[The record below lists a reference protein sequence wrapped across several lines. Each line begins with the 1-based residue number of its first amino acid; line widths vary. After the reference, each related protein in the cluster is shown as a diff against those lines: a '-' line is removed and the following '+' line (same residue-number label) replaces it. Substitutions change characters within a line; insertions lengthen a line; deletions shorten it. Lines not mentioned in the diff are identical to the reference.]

1 MDFYTNVCR
10 TRDNIL
16 VKGYQGRKQVKMAVS
31 YRPNHYIPSKKGET
45 AYRALDGRHLE
56 VVNLNSMGGARKFR
70 ERYAGVDG
78 FEIHGYDRYIY
89 TYIADKFQGDIEF
102 NQKLIKTAS
111 LDIEC
116 ECEDGFPDPMIAGE
130 KVNAISIKPFGKECV
145 VFGIGPWEHDRTD
158 VIYYNCKNEAAL
170 LIEFIK
176 YWRKESFDII
186 TGWNVNSFDITYL
199 CNRIDK
205 ILGEDEHK
213 KLSPWN
219 QSDVREFVAQGYQ
232 KNMVYNLYGINVLDY
247 LELYRKHT
255 FVNQESYR
263 LDHIANVELGKGKLD
278 YSEYGNLHTLYR
290 QDYAKFLEYNVQDA
304 VLVEQLEEKLGL
316 IELVQ
321 TMSYNAKCNYN
332 DTFGM
337 VKYWETIIYNFLKEQ
352 NIQTPPQRLKTGNDK
367 NKPIIGAYVKEP
379 LVGGHN
385 WVVSFDLNSLYPHI
399 IMQYNIS
406 PEKMV
411 KGYKEDVSIDR
422 LLNKQC
428 DLSYLKQQN
437 NTVCPNGTKFT
448 RDRQGFLP
456 ELMEKFY
463 DERRMWKKKMIEYQ
477 VERESCKDAKRRRQ
491 LDTLIKRAYN
501 NQQVRKIALNSAYGA
516 LANQYFAFFSI
527 DLAEAITTSGQLII
541 QWSERTINE
550 FMNKTL
556 GTEDEDFVIA
566 MDTDSVYIT
575 MDKLVKKV
583 MPEETD
589 KGKIIDFLNKSEGM
603 FEKVLAEGF
612 DDLAEYT
619 NAFQQK
625 MEMGREVIADRGIWT
640 AKKRYILNVHDNEG
654 VRLAQPKLKM
664 MGIETAKSSTP
675 QWVRSRLT
683 DAFKVVMGGT
693 EEDLW
698 EFVENARKEFRNLP
712 PEEVAFPRGCKGLV
726 QYTCPTN
733 IYSKGTPIHVRGSLL
748 YNHHLKKKNID
759 RRYEMIKN
767 GEKIHFS
774 YLTTPNP
781 INENV
786 ISFTNVLPRELD
798 LHRFIDYDMQFDK
811 AFVDPLKVV
820 ISLIGWNVEPVA
832 SLDSFFG

>member
-1 MDFYTNVCR
+1 MF
-10 TRDNIL
+10 
-16 VKGYQGRKQVKMAVS
+16 
-31 YRPNHYIPSKKGET
+31 
-45 AYRALDGRHLE
+45 
-56 VVNLNSMGGARKFR
+56 
-70 ERYAGVDG
+70 
-78 FEIHGYDRYIY
+78 
-89 TYIADKFQGDIEF
+89 
-102 NQKLIKTAS
+102 
-111 LDIEC
+111 
-116 ECEDGFPDPMIAGE
+116 
-130 KVNAISIKPFGKECV
+130 KPFGKECV

-304 VLVEQLEEKLGL
+304 VLVEELEEKLGL

-321 TMSYNAKCNYN
+321 AMSYNAKCNYN

-352 NIQTPPQRLKTGNDK
+352 GIQTPPQKLKTGNDK
-367 NKPIIGAYVKEP
+367 MKPIIGAYVKEP

-411 KGYKEDVSIDR
+411 KEYKEDVSIDR
-422 LLNKQC
+422 LLNKQV
-428 DLSYLKQQN
+428 DISYLKQQN
-437 NTVCPNGTKFT
+437 NTVCPNGTKFK

-463 DERRMWKKKMIEYQ
+463 DERKAWKKKMIEYQ
-477 VERESCKDAKRRRQ
+477 IERESCKDAKRRRE
-491 LDTLIKRAYN
+491 LDTLIKRANN
-501 NQQVRKIALNSAYGA
+501 NQMVRKIALNSAYGA

-575 MDKLVKKV
+575 MDKLVQKV
-583 MPEETD
+583 LPEETD
-589 KGKIIDFLNKSEGM
+589 KDKIIDFLNKSEGM
-603 FEKVLAEGF
+603 FEKILADGF
-612 DDLAEYT
+612 DELAEYT
-619 NAFQQK
+619 NAFQNK

-654 VRLAQPKLKM
+654 VRLAVPKLKM

-675 QWVRSRLT
+675 QWVRTKLT
-683 DAFKVVMGGT
+683 EAFKVVMSGT
-693 EEDLW
+693 EQDLW
-698 EFVENARKEFRNLP
+698 EFVETARKEFRNLP

-726 QYTCPTN
+726 QYSCPTN

-748 YNHHLKKKNID
+748 YNHQLKKKNID

-786 ISFTNVLPRELD
+786 ISFMNVLPREFD

>member
-10 TRDNIL
+10 TRDKIL
-16 VKGYQGRKQVKMAVS
+16 VKGYQGKKQVKMAVS
-31 YRPNHYIPSKKGET
+31 YRPNHYIPSKKGDT
-45 AYRALDGRHLE
+45 PYRALDGRHLE

-70 ERYAGVDG
+70 ERYSGVEG

-89 TYIADKFQGDIEF
+89 TYIADKFQGDIEY
-102 NQKLIKTAS
+102 NPKLIKVAS

-116 ECEDGFPDPMIAGE
+116 ECEDGFPEPMIAGE
-130 KVNAISIKPFGKECV
+130 KVNAISIKPFGKETV
-145 VFGIGPWEHDRTD
+145 VFGIGPWEHNRSD
-158 VIYYNCKNEAAL
+158 VIYMECTNEANL
-170 LIEFIK
+170 LMKFIK
-176 YWRKESFDII
+176 YWRTESFDII

-199 CNRIDK
+199 CNRIDR

-219 QSDVREFVAQGYQ
+219 QSDVREFTSQGYQ
-232 KNMVYNLYGINVLDY
+232 KQQVYNLYGVNVLDY

-263 LDHIANVELGKGKLD
+263 LDHIANVELGKSKLD
-278 YSEYGNLHTLYR
+278 YSEYGSLHTLYR
-290 QDYAKFLEYNVQDA
+290 QNYAKFLEYNVQDA
-304 VLVEQLEEKLGL
+304 VLVEELEEKLGL

-321 TMSYNAKCNYN
+321 AMSYNAKCNYN

-352 NIQTPPQRLKTGNDK
+352 GIQTPPQKLKTGNDK
-367 NKPIIGAYVKEP
+367 MKPIIGAYVKEP

-411 KGYKEDVSIDR
+411 KEYKEDVSIER
-422 LLNKQC
+422 LLNKEC

-437 NTVCPNGTKFT
+437 NAVCPNGAKFK

-463 DERRMWKKKMIEYQ
+463 DERKAWKKQMIQYQ
-477 VERESCKDAKRRRQ
+477 IEREDCKDRKRRNE
-491 LDTLIKRAYN
+491 LDTLIKRANN
-501 NQQVRKIALNSAYGA
+501 NQMVRKIALNSAYGA

-541 QWSERTINE
+541 QWSERTIND

-556 GTEDEDFVIA
+556 GTEGEDFVIA

-575 MDKLVKKV
+575 MDKLVQKV
-583 MPEETD
+583 LPEETD
-589 KGKIIDFLNKSEGM
+589 KGKIIEFLNKSEGM
-603 FEKVLAEGF
+603 FEKVLADGF

-619 NAFQQK
+619 NAFKNK

-654 VRLAQPKLKM
+654 VRLAEPKLKM

-675 QWVRSRLT
+675 QWVRKKLT
-683 DAFKVVMGGT
+683 EAFKVVMSGT
-693 EEDLW
+693 EQDLW
-698 EFVENARKEFRNLP
+698 DFVENARKEFRNLP

-726 QYTCPTN
+726 QYSCPTN

-767 GEKIHFS
+767 GEKIAFS

-786 ISFTNVLPRELD
+786 ISFMNVLPREFD

-832 SLDSFFG
+832 SLDNFFG

>member
-10 TRDNIL
+10 TRDKIL
-16 VKGYQGRKQVKMAVS
+16 VKGYQGKKQVKMAVS
-31 YRPNHYIPSKKGET
+31 YRPNHFIPSKKGET

-70 ERYAGVDG
+70 ERYQGVEG

-89 TYIADKFQGDIEF
+89 TYIADKFQGDIDYDP
-102 NQKLIKTAS
+102 KLIKVAS

-130 KVNAISIKPFGKECV
+130 KVNAISIKPFGKETV
-145 VFGIGPWEHDRTD
+145 VFGIGPWDHNRSD
-158 VIYYNCKNEAAL
+158 VIYHNCTNEANL
-170 LIEFIK
+170 LMKFIK
-176 YWRKESFDII
+176 YWRTESFDII

-205 ILGEDEHK
+205 IMGEDEHK

-219 QSDVREFVAQGYQ
+219 QSDVREFTSQGYQ
-232 KNMVYNLYGINVLDY
+232 KQQVYNLYGVNVLDY

-290 QDYAKFLEYNVQDA
+290 QDYPKFLEYNVQDA

-321 TMSYNAKCNYN
+321 AMSYNAKCNYN

-337 VKYWETIIYNFLKEQ
+337 VKYWETIIYNFLKDQ
-352 NIQTPPQRLKTGNDK
+352 KIQTPPQKLKTGNDK
-367 NKPIIGAYVKEP
+367 MKPIIGAYVKDP

-411 KGYKEDVSIDR
+411 KEYKEDVSIDR
-422 LLNKQC
+422 LLNKEC

-437 NTVCPNGTKFT
+437 NTVCPNGAKFK

-463 DERRMWKKKMIEYQ
+463 DERKAWKKKMIEYQ
-477 VERESCKDAKRRRQ
+477 IERESCKDRKRRNE
-491 LDTLIKRAYN
+491 LDTLIKRANN
-501 NQQVRKIALNSAYGA
+501 NQMVRKIALNSAYGA

-541 QWSERTINE
+541 QWSERTINK
-550 FMNKTL
+550 FMNDTL

-575 MDKLVKKV
+575 MDKLVQKV
-583 MPEETD
+583 LPEETD
-589 KGKIIDFLNKSEGM
+589 KSKIIDFLNKSEGM
-603 FEKVLAEGF
+603 FEKVLADGF
-612 DDLAEYT
+612 VDLAEYT
-619 NAFQQK
+619 NAFQNK
-625 MEMGREVIADRGIWT
+625 MQMGREVIADRGIWT

-654 VRLAQPKLKM
+654 VRLAEPKLKM

-675 QWVRSRLT
+675 QWVRTKLT
-683 DAFKVVMGGT
+683 EAFKVVMSGT
-693 EEDLW
+693 EQDLW
-698 EFVENARKEFRNLP
+698 DFVENARKEFRNLP
-712 PEEVAFPRGCKGLV
+712 PEQVAFPRGCKGLV
-726 QYTCPTN
+726 QYACPTN

-767 GEKIHFS
+767 GEKIAFS

-786 ISFTNVLPRELD
+786 ISFMNVLPREFD

>member
-1 MDFYTNVCR
+1 MDFYTSVCR
-10 TRDNIL
+10 TRDKIL
-16 VKGYQGRKQVKMAVS
+16 VKGYKGNKQEKLAVS

-45 AYRALDGRHLE
+45 PFRALDGRHLE
-56 VVNLNSMGGARKFR
+56 AVNLNSMGGARKFR

-89 TYIADKFQGDIEF
+89 TYIADRFKGDIEY

-116 ECEDGFPDPMIAGE
+116 ECEDGFPEPILANE
-130 KVNAISIKPFGKECV
+130 KVNAISIKPFGKETV
-145 VFGIGPWEHDRTD
+145 VFGIGPWEHNRTD
-158 VIYYNCKNEAAL
+158 VIYHNCKNEAQL

-199 CNRIDK
+199 CNRIDR

-232 KNMVYNLYGINVLDY
+232 KQMVYNLYGINVLDY

-304 VLVEQLEEKLGL
+304 VLVEELEEKLGL

-321 TMSYNAKCNYN
+321 AMSYNAKCNYN

-352 NIQTPPQRLKTGNDK
+352 GIQTPPQKLKTGNDK
-367 NKPIIGAYVKEP
+367 MKPIIGAYVKEP

-411 KGYKEDVSIDR
+411 KEYKEDVSIDR
-422 LLNKQC
+422 LLNKQV
-428 DLSYLKQQN
+428 DISYLKQQN
-437 NTVCPNGTKFT
+437 NTVCPNGTKFK

-463 DERRMWKKKMIEYQ
+463 DERKAWKKKMIEYQ
-477 VERESCKDAKRRRQ
+477 IERESCKDAKRRRE
-491 LDTLIKRAYN
+491 LDTLIKRANN
-501 NQQVRKIALNSAYGA
+501 NQMVRKIALNSAYGA

-575 MDKLVKKV
+575 MDKLVQKV
-583 MPEETD
+583 LPEETD
-589 KGKIIDFLNKSEGM
+589 KDKIIDFLNKSEGM
-603 FEKVLAEGF
+603 FEKILADGF
-612 DDLAEYT
+612 DELAEYT
-619 NAFQQK
+619 NAFQNK

-654 VRLAQPKLKM
+654 VRLAVPKLKM

-675 QWVRSRLT
+675 QWVRTKLT
-683 DAFKVVMGGT
+683 EAFKVVMSGT
-693 EEDLW
+693 EQDLW

-726 QYTCPTN
+726 QYADSTN

-786 ISFTNVLPRELD
+786 ISFMNVLPKELD
-798 LHRFIDYDMQFDK
+798 LHRFVDYDMQFDK

-820 ISLIGWNVEPVA
+820 VNLINWNVEPVA